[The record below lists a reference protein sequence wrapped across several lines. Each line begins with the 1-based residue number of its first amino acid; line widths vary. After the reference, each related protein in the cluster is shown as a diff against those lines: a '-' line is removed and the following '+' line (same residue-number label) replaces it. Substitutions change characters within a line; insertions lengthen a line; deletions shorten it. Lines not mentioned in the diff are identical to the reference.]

1 MFWINQLVKTALL
14 IAIQYGTG
22 RLVLDRGVRVNYTRK
37 INHFALFLVPM
48 FLDNLFEQNQTITTV
63 MVSAVL
69 SVSILAIYV
78 RPIRS
83 RLAVIDT
90 MFASFDRPEDR
101 PHTLSW
107 LSTQVATGWV
117 VVLGLATWMTQV
129 GLEQLMMVPILVNGI
144 GDGLAEPVGIRFGK
158 HKYRAYALFSKQKY
172 IRTFEGSACVL
183 ITALVVFLFQQSS
196 FTPVQFWIGLGLF
209 PVLMTLAEAFSP
221 HTWDTPFLL
230 GVGYLTLIGLSYV

>member
-14 IAIQYGTG
+14 VAIQYGTG
-22 RLVLDRGVRVNYTRK
+22 RLALGRGVRVNYTRK
-37 INHFALFLVPM
+37 INHFALFFVPM
-48 FLDNLFEQNQTITTV
+48 FFDSLFKQNGTITTV
-63 MVSAVL
+63 IVSAVL
-69 SVSILAIYV
+69 SVSILAIYI
-78 RPIRS
+78 RPLRS
-83 RLAVIDT
+83 RVPVIDT

-107 LSTQVATGWV
+107 LSTQVAVGWM
-117 VVLGLATWMTQV
+117 VVLGMATWMIQV
-129 GLEQLMMVPILVNGI
+129 GLEQLVMIPILVNGI

-172 IRTFEGSACVL
+172 VRSLEGSACVFV
-183 ITALVVFLFQQSS
+183 TALVVFLFYQAS

-209 PVLMTLAEAFSP
+209 PILMTLTEAFSP

-230 GVGYLTLIGLSYV
+230 GIGYLALIGLSYV